1 MIMKNLSLIMMA
13 ALICFSMAAAQE
25 DITKHP
31 GYVDLSGIQIPN
43 GTGEVTEVTLGPEIF
58 GMIGH
63 WTGDKADSENP
74 FGKGGLLSINVKT
87 FEIDS
92 EITDNIQEEM
102 AKIEKKLQKENW
114 TPIVRVKSGEERT
127 NVSIKFDKGN
137 QKTLGLLI
145 MSVEPGHEASFVNI
159 VGTVP
164 LEALSNM
171 GVDMDDSAMDSL
183 KQVLEKPSKK
193 PKEVKEKQD

>member
-1 MIMKNLSLIMMA
+1 MKNQTLIMLA
-13 ALICFSMAAAQE
+13 ALICFGMAAAQE

-31 GYVDLSGIQIPN
+31 GYIDLSGIQIPN

-58 GMIGH
+58 NMFRN
-63 WTGDKADSENP
+63 WGDDDEGKENP
-74 FGKGGLLSINVKT
+74 FGQGGLFSINVQT

-92 EITDNIQEEM
+92 EITGNIQEEM

-127 NVSIKFDKGN
+127 NISIKFDKGN

-145 MSVEPGHEASFVNI
+145 MSVEPGQYC
-159 VGTVP
+159 G
-164 LEALSNM
+164 L
-171 GVDMDDSAMDSL
+171 GSARSTEQYGCGYGCL
-183 KQVLEKPSKK
+183 GHGQPETGSGRT
-193 PKEVKEKQD
+193 EG

>member
-1 MIMKNLSLIMMA
+1 MKNQTLIMLA
-13 ALICFSMAAAQE
+13 ALICFGMAAAQE

-31 GYVDLSGIQIPN
+31 GYIDLSGIQIPN

-58 GMIGH
+58 NMFRN
-63 WTGDKADSENP
+63 WGDDDEGKENP
-74 FGKGGLLSINVKT
+74 FQKGGLFSINVKT

-92 EITDNIQEEM
+92 EVTSNIQEEM
-102 AKIEKKLQKENW
+102 TKIEKKLQKENW

-127 NVSIKFDKGN
+127 NISIKFDKGN

-145 MSVEPGHEASFVNI
+145 MSVEPGQEASFVNI
-159 VGTVP
+159 VGSVP

-171 GVDMDDSAMDSL
+171 GVDMDASAMDSL
-183 KQVLEKPSKK
+183 KQVLEG
-193 PKEVKEKQD
+193 PKYKKEK

>member
-1 MIMKNLSLIMMA
+1 MLA
-13 ALICFSMAAAQE
+13 ALICFGMAAAQE

-31 GYVDLSGIQIPN
+31 GYIDLSGIQIPN

-58 GMIGH
+58 NMFRN
-63 WTGDKADSENP
+63 WGDDDEGKENP
-74 FGKGGLLSINVKT
+74 FQKGGLFSINVKT

-92 EITDNIQEEM
+92 EVTSNIQEEM
-102 AKIEKKLQKENW
+102 TKIEKKLQKENW

-127 NVSIKFDKGN
+127 NISIKFDKGN

-145 MSVEPGHEASFVNI
+145 MSVEPGQEASFVNI
-159 VGTVP
+159 VGSVP

-171 GVDMDDSAMDSL
+171 GVDMDASAMDSL
-183 KQVLEKPSKK
+183 KQVLEG
-193 PKEVKEKQD
+193 PKDKKEK

>member
-1 MIMKNLSLIMMA
+1 MKNQTLIMLA
-13 ALICFSMAAAQE
+13 ALICFGMAAAQE

-31 GYVDLSGIQIPN
+31 GYIDLSGIQIPN

-58 GMIGH
+58 NMFRN
-63 WTGDKADSENP
+63 WGDDDEGKENP
-74 FGKGGLLSINVKT
+74 FQKGGLFSINVKT

-92 EITDNIQEEM
+92 EVTSNIQEEM
-102 AKIEKKLQKENW
+102 TKIEKKLQKENW

-127 NVSIKFDKGN
+127 NISIKFDKGN

-145 MSVEPGHEASFVNI
+145 MSVEPGQEASFVNI
-159 VGTVP
+159 VGSVP

-171 GVDMDDSAMDSL
+171 GVDMDASAMDSL
-183 KQVLEKPSKK
+183 KQVLEG
-193 PKEVKEKQD
+193 PKDKKEK

>member
-1 MIMKNLSLIMMA
+1 MKNQTLIMLA
-13 ALICFSMAAAQE
+13 ALICFGMAAAQE

-31 GYVDLSGIQIPN
+31 GYIDLSGIQIPN

-58 GMIGH
+58 NMFRN
-63 WTGDKADSENP
+63 WGDEDEGKENP
-74 FGKGGLLSINVKT
+74 FQKGGLFSINVKT

-92 EITDNIQEEM
+92 EVTSNIQEEM
-102 AKIEKKLQKENW
+102 TKIEKKLQKENW

-127 NVSIKFDKGN
+127 NISIKFDKGN

-145 MSVEPGHEASFVNI
+145 MSVEPGQEASFVNI
-159 VGTVP
+159 VGSVP

-171 GVDMDDSAMDSL
+171 GVDMDASAMDSL
-183 KQVLEKPSKK
+183 KQVLEG
-193 PKEVKEKQD
+193 PKDKKEK